1 MPQTASIAC
10 PEMRVFS
17 LRVSAGQQFTGLQ
30 QERNIALN
38 SSVRMAA
45 KGNHKTMLPPKLIL
59 APIDFS
65 DASRTAL
72 DVAAEMASRFGAELL
87 LVHVQPAIEDLPRS
101 VSIFKE
107 GQYDQSLDDKA
118 AQQLKELAATVAQKN
133 VKVRTEL
140 GTGNDVG
147 MELIRIAE
155 NEHADLIVIAT
166 HGMTGW
172 REFAFGTV
180 AEKVVKQADCPVLVL
195 RAKAGE
201 DAGDKSKAASAL
213 RSSAS

>member
-1 MPQTASIAC
+1 
-10 PEMRVFS
+10 
-17 LRVSAGQQFTGLQ
+17 
-30 QERNIALN
+30 
-38 SSVRMAA
+38 
-45 KGNHKTMLPPKLIL
+45 MLPPKLIL

-65 DASRTAL
+65 DASRAAL
-72 DVAAEMASRFGAELL
+72 DVAVDMASRFGAELL
-87 LVHVQPAIEDLPRS
+87 LVYVVPAIPDLPKD

-107 GQYDQSLDDKA
+107 GDYDKSLENKD
-118 AQQLKELAATVAQKN
+118 AQQLKELAATVANKN

-140 GTGNDVG
+140 GTGDDVG
-147 MELIRIAE
+147 MELVRIAE
-155 NEHADLIVIAT
+155 NDHVDMIIIAT

>member
-1 MPQTASIAC
+1 M
-10 PEMRVFS
+10 M
-17 LRVSAGQQFTGLQ
+17 
-30 QERNIALN
+30 
-38 SSVRMAA
+38 
-45 KGNHKTMLPPKLIL
+45 PPKLIL

-65 DASRTAL
+65 DASRAAL
-72 DVAAEMASRFGAELL
+72 DVAVDMASRFGAELL
-87 LVHVQPAIEDLPRS
+87 LVYVVPAISDLPKD

-107 GQYDQSLDDKA
+107 GEYDKSLENKD
-118 AQQLKELAATVAQKN
+118 AQRLKELAATVANKN

-140 GTGNDVG
+140 GTGDDVG
-147 MELIRIAE
+147 MELVRIAE
-155 NEHADLIVIAT
+155 NDHVDMIIIAT

>member
-1 MPQTASIAC
+1 M
-10 PEMRVFS
+10 M
-17 LRVSAGQQFTGLQ
+17 
-30 QERNIALN
+30 
-38 SSVRMAA
+38 
-45 KGNHKTMLPPKLIL
+45 PPKLIL

-65 DASRTAL
+65 DASRAAL
-72 DVAAEMASRFGAELL
+72 DVAVDMASRFGAELL
-87 LVHVQPAIEDLPRS
+87 LVYVVPAIPDLPKD

-107 GQYDQSLDDKA
+107 GEYDKSLENKD
-118 AQQLKELAATVAQKN
+118 AQRLKDLAGTVANKN

-140 GTGNDVG
+140 GTGDDVG
-147 MELIRIAE
+147 MELVRIAE
-155 NEHADLIVIAT
+155 NDHVDMIIIAT

>member
-1 MPQTASIAC
+1 M
-10 PEMRVFS
+10 M
-17 LRVSAGQQFTGLQ
+17 
-30 QERNIALN
+30 
-38 SSVRMAA
+38 
-45 KGNHKTMLPPKLIL
+45 PPKLIL

-65 DASRTAL
+65 DASRAAV
-72 DVAAEMASRFGAELL
+72 DVAADMASRFGAELL
-87 LVHVQPAIEDLPRS
+87 LVYVVPAIPDLPKD

-107 GQYDQSLDDKA
+107 GEYDKSLENKD
-118 AQQLKELAATVAQKN
+118 AQRLKELAGTVANKN

-140 GTGNDVG
+140 GSGNDVG

>member
-1 MPQTASIAC
+1 
-10 PEMRVFS
+10 
-17 LRVSAGQQFTGLQ
+17 
-30 QERNIALN
+30 
-38 SSVRMAA
+38 
-45 KGNHKTMLPPKLIL
+45 MLPPKLIL
-59 APIDFS
+59 APMDFS
-65 DASRTAL
+65 DASRAAL

-87 LVHVQPAIEDLPRS
+87 LVYVEPAIQDLPKS

-107 GQYDQSLDDKA
+107 EKYDESLDNKA
-118 AQQLKELAATVAQKN
+118 AKQLKDLAATVAQKN

-155 NEHADLIVIAT
+155 SEHADLIVIAT

-180 AEKVVKQADCPVLVL
+180 AEKVLKQGDCPVLLL
-195 RAKAGE
+195 RAKA
-201 DAGDKSKAASAL
+201 AGDTKEKNKAASVL
-213 RSSAS
+213 GGSAS

>member
-1 MPQTASIAC
+1 M
-10 PEMRVFS
+10 M
-17 LRVSAGQQFTGLQ
+17 
-30 QERNIALN
+30 
-38 SSVRMAA
+38 
-45 KGNHKTMLPPKLIL
+45 PPKLIL

-65 DASRTAL
+65 DASRAAV
-72 DVAAEMASRFGAELL
+72 DVAADMASRFGAELL
-87 LVHVQPAIEDLPRS
+87 LVYVVPAIPDLPKD

-107 GQYDQSLDDKA
+107 GEYDKSLENKD
-118 AQQLKELAATVAQKN
+118 AQRLKDLAATMAQKN

-140 GTGNDVG
+140 GSGNDVG

-155 NEHADLIVIAT
+155 SEHADLIVIAT

>member
-1 MPQTASIAC
+1 
-10 PEMRVFS
+10 
-17 LRVSAGQQFTGLQ
+17 
-30 QERNIALN
+30 
-38 SSVRMAA
+38 
-45 KGNHKTMLPPKLIL
+45 MLPPKLIL

-65 DASRTAL
+65 DASRAAL

-87 LVHVQPAIEDLPRS
+87 LIHVQPAIEDLPKT

-107 GQYDQSLDDKA
+107 RQYDESLDDKA
-118 AQQLKELAATVAQKN
+118 EKQLKDLAATVAQKN

-147 MELIRIAE
+147 MELIRIAQS
-155 NEHADLIVIAT
+155 EHADLIVIAT

-180 AEKVVKQADCPVLVL
+180 AEKVLKQGDCPVLLL
-195 RAKAGE
+195 RAKA
-201 DAGDKSKAASAL
+201 AGNTNDKSTTASAV

>member
-1 MPQTASIAC
+1 M
-10 PEMRVFS
+10 M
-17 LRVSAGQQFTGLQ
+17 
-30 QERNIALN
+30 
-38 SSVRMAA
+38 
-45 KGNHKTMLPPKLIL
+45 PPKLIL

-65 DASRTAL
+65 DASRAAL
-72 DVAAEMASRFGAELL
+72 DVAVDMASRFGAELL
-87 LVHVQPAIEDLPRS
+87 LVYVVPAIPDLPKD

-107 GQYDQSLDDKA
+107 GDYDKSLENKD
-118 AQQLKELAATVAQKN
+118 AQQLKDLAATVANKN

-140 GTGNDVG
+140 GTGDDVG
-147 MELIRIAE
+147 MELVRIAE
-155 NEHADLIVIAT
+155 NDHVDMIIIAT

>member
-1 MPQTASIAC
+1 M
-10 PEMRVFS
+10 M
-17 LRVSAGQQFTGLQ
+17 
-30 QERNIALN
+30 
-38 SSVRMAA
+38 
-45 KGNHKTMLPPKLIL
+45 PPKLIL

-65 DASRTAL
+65 DASRAAL
-72 DVAAEMASRFGAELL
+72 DVAADMASRFGAELL
-87 LVHVQPAIEDLPRS
+87 LVYVVPAIPDLPKD

-107 GQYDQSLDDKA
+107 GEYDKSLENKD
-118 AQQLKELAATVAQKN
+118 AQRLKDLAGTVANKN

-140 GTGNDVG
+140 GSGNDVG

-155 NEHADLIVIAT
+155 NEHADLIVITT